1 MTDDTADAAGVAA
14 QVADAFRD
22 ALTLVRYA
30 RAHDGDSAR
39 KILAAIEE
47 DTETAYLVLGLLTG
61 IIIAATPPDFEDRG
75 LADLNRQDGSGELE
89 AELAD
94 ASRDALALVRYHRAH
109 DSDSAREIV
118 VAMEDKGTANGVLA
132 VLVDMVIGATPP
144 GWEDRGLADL
154 NRQDGSGELE
164 AVIRDELE

>member
-14 QVADAFRD
+14 QAADAFRD

-30 RAHDGDSAR
+30 RAHDGDSAQ
-39 KILAAIEE
+39 KILAAIE

-109 DSDSAREIV
+109 DSDSAQKIV
-118 VAMEDKGTANGVLA
+118 TAIYDKGTANPVLA
-132 VLVDMVIGATPP
+132 VLASIVIGATPP
-144 GWEDRGLADL
+144 DFEDRGLADL

-164 AVIRDELE
+164 AAIRDELE

>member
-22 ALTLVRYA
+22 ALTLVKYA
-30 RAHDGDSAR
+30 RAHDGDSVR

-109 DSDSAREIV
+109 DSDSARKIV
-118 VAMEDKGTANGVLA
+118 
-132 VLVDMVIGATPP
+132 
-144 GWEDRGLADL
+144 
-154 NRQDGSGELE
+154 
-164 AVIRDELE
+164 